1 MDKSSRSTEP
11 FKPGFY
17 VVDDIHRLSP
27 EVVHLHMSM
36 RSPAWRPPTDV
47 YETEEA
53 VVVRVEIA
61 GMHEPDF
68 SIVLDG
74 RYLTIRG
81 LRQDVIERRAYHQME
96 IRYGEFNV
104 DVEIPLTID
113 ADNVQATY
121 QNGFLKIIL
130 PKVHIREES

>member
-1 MDKSSRSTEP
+1 MDKSSRIARP
-11 FKPGFY
+11 FKPGIY
-17 VVDDIHRLSP
+17 VVDDIQRLSP
-27 EVVHLHMSM
+27 DSVHLHLSM

-53 VVVRVEIA
+53 IVVRVEIA
-61 GMHEPDF
+61 GMHESDF

-81 LRQDVIERRAYHQME
+81 LRQDVSERRAYHQME
-96 IRYGEFNV
+96 IRYGEFSV
-104 DVEIPLTID
+104 DIEIPVTID
-113 ADNVQATY
+113 AENVQATY

-130 PKVHIREES
+130 PKVHIRIES